1 MLLFIEERWIMQ
13 LFIWCHTQQK
23 IALLFWAE
31 LRRAKL
37 RKALTFASRELWYAL
52 VRVFTKFPWGRVL
65 AYHIFTT
72 FLVWTR
78 RFVFPISNGLQKCY
92 LNVFNNTHAVS
103 NLNLS
108 FILVGLGQKRV
119 KFTSS
124 KSLNCNLHFWNGI
137 CNRAISILKWVK
149 FLIIIMGFT
158 NASGGQ

>member
-78 RFVFPISNGLQKCY
+78 LFVLLIINGLQNCY
-92 LNVFNNTHAVS
+92 WKYLTTPMLFQIWIYHLFWWVW
-103 NLNLS
+103 
-108 FILVGLGQKRV
+108 V
-119 KFTSS
+119 KSVE
-124 KSLNCNLHFWNGI
+124 NLHPVKVQIVSSILGMGFVLGLFPFWNG
-137 CNRAISILKWVK
+137 
-149 FLIIIMGFT
+149 
-158 NASGGQ
+158 ASF